1 MKKTPFT
8 LIELLIV
15 IAIIGILASMLLPAL
30 GKAREQARKITC
42 AGNLKQMGTAQIM
55 YWGDNN
61 GYMMDYLCGPSHGN
75 GWYDDFWGPLRQN
88 GYIPRASGSW
98 VKGTLLD
105 CPSVPNEEIISAQ
118 QSRTNYAYNMS
129 PFYEKKNIN
138 GIPPAKVAKLV
149 LFADSGIGS
158 LAYGCYS
165 ERLYPAH
172 FLSPNFLF
180 FDGHV
185 QWHKEPTFGSSA
197 TTYMAIFT
205 TASFWD
211 NLLPA
216 NF

>member
-1 MKKTPFT
+1 MKKTAFT

-30 GKAREQARKITC
+30 SRAREQARKISC
-42 AGNLKQMGTAQIM
+42 SGNLKQLGTVQMM
-55 YWGDNN
+55 YWNDNN
-61 GYMMDYLCGPSHGN
+61 GFLMDYLCGPSHSN

-88 GYIPRASGSW
+88 GYLPRASGSW

-105 CPSVPNEEIISAQ
+105 CPSVPNEEIISTS
-118 QSRTNYAYNMS
+118 QSRTNYAYNVS
-129 PFYEKKNIN
+129 PLAEKKSITRV
-138 GIPPAKVAKLV
+138 PPQKISKLV
-149 LFADSGIGS
+149 LFADSGIFY
-158 LAYGCYS
+158 LAYGSYS
-165 ERLYPAH
+165 ARLYPAH

-185 QWHKEPTFGSSA
+185 QWHREPTFGSSTSA
-197 TTYMAIFT
+197 YMAIFT
-205 TASFWD
+205 TANFWD